1 MTVFLLESTHGHST
15 PNIIFLTSKLQSHV
29 EYISMSSKNIYEL
42 EILLIATSKPKKVK
56 NNKMSFFA
64 LKNSL
69 TSGVSVAPNLISI
82 ELLVIAV
89 FQVEVV
95 QVLFVAQNTS

>member
-1 MTVFLLESTHGHST
+1 MTVFLLEPTHGHST
-15 PNIIFLTSKLQSHV
+15 SNNFFLTSKLQGHV

-42 EILLIATSKPKKVK
+42 EKLLIASSKPKNVK
-56 NNKMSFFA
+56 NSKMSFFA

-82 ELLVIAV
+82 ELPVIAV
-89 FQVEVV
+89 YLVEVV

>member
-1 MTVFLLESTHGHST
+1 
-15 PNIIFLTSKLQSHV
+15 
-29 EYISMSSKNIYEL
+29 MSSKNIYEL

-56 NNKMSFFA
+56 NSKMSFFA

-89 FQVEVV
+89 FLVEVV

>member
-1 MTVFLLESTHGHST
+1 MTMFLLEPTHGHSI
-15 PNIIFLTSKLQSHV
+15 PNNFFLTSKLQGHV
-29 EYISMSSKNIYEL
+29 EYISMSSKNIYEP
-42 EILLIATSKPKKVK
+42 EILLIASSKLKNVK
-56 NNKMSFFA
+56 NSKMSFFA

-89 FQVEVV
+89 FHVEVV
-95 QVLFVAQNTS
+95 EVLFVA